1 MKNIK
6 YIASALVLSLAS
18 FTSMASTSVNT
29 QQSASLNKTG
39 VISVSNAGTLTELEN
54 ALAQKAQAAG
64 AKSFQIT
71 SASGNNKLHGTA
83 VIYQ

>member
-29 QQSASLNKTG
+29 QQSASLNKNG